1 MSEEIKKGLLGIV
14 VDETTISHVVPELS
28 ALTYRGYT
36 VQELCDK
43 CDFEEVAYLV
53 LNGELP
59 NKSQLKKFIKQERS
73 ERKLSKQ
80 ILNDIKKMPRNAH
93 PMDVIRTCVSLMA
106 LEDKDTKDN
115 SPKAN
120 MRKAMRIFAKTPT
133 AVAAYFRT
141 RKGKSIIAPSKKLSF
156 SENFFKMMF
165 NKVPDKEIVRA
176 FDISLI
182 LYAEHSF
189 NVSTFTARTI
199 TSSLSDIHGA
209 ITGAIASLKGPLH
222 GGANEEVMHMMNKIK
237 KPENALKWINDALK
251 NKEVVMGFGHRVYKS
266 GDSRVPTMRQYFGKV
281 AKLKKD
287 KKFEKI
293 YDIVERVMIKE
304 KNIHPNVDYP
314 TGPTYHLMGFDTDFF
329 TPIFV
334 ISRITGWSAHIME
347 QHAANK
353 LIRPLASYKGSKH
366 RNCLLYTSDAA
377 DE

>member
-53 LNGELP
+53 LYGELP
-59 NKSQLKKFIKQERS
+59 NKNQLKKFIKQERS

-80 ILNDIKKMPRNAH
+80 ILNDIKRMPRNAH

-141 RKGKSIIAPSKKLSF
+141 RKGKSIISPSKNLSF

-199 TSSLSDIHGA
+199 TSSLSDLHGA

-222 GGANEEVMHMMNKIK
+222 GGANEAVMHMMKEIG
-237 KPENALKWINDALK
+237 KPEKAKAWIENALDKK
-251 NKEVVMGFGHRVYKS
+251 KVVMGFGHRVYRT
-266 GDSRVPTMRQYFGKV
+266 GDSRVPTMKHYMFKV
-281 AKLKKD
+281 AKLLKK
-287 KKFEKI
+287 EKYTRMYEI
-293 YDIVERVMIKE
+293 LEKVMLQR
-304 KNIHPNVDYP
+304 KNIHPNVDFP
-314 TGPTYHLMGFDTDFF
+314 CGPTYYMMGIDIDFY

-334 ISRITGWSAHIME
+334 MSRITGWSAHIME
-347 QHAANK
+347 QHASNK
-353 LIRPLASYKGSKH
+353 LIRPLSKY
-366 RNCLLYTSDAA
+366 RGAEVREVMLLNQR
-377 DE
+377 